1 MPTKTCQTV
10 ENPKKSECWTDI
22 PVLNRRT
29 WCRDRFCRRDDSS
42 DFATAVF
49 PRRRILLLVR
59 LLSVWF
65 WFLFCQLY
73 ISTLLRFIGLY
84 ASPYHDGDSSR
95 SLFTTGN
102 MQLHVCFIMMFFV
115 FLQTSWQTATKSRP
129 YGFQIYFSTRITC
142 VFVYRDNVGA
152 WLISSVKSEW
162 EGYYTIQY
170 ITLTL

>member
-1 MPTKTCQTV
+1 MPAKTCQTV

-65 WFLFCQLY
+65 WLLFCHLY

-84 ASPYHDGDSSR
+84 VSPRWWFFKVFIYDWQYAIASVFYH
-95 SLFTTGN
+95 
-102 MQLHVCFIMMFFV
+102 V
-115 FLQTSWQTATKSRP
+115 FLQTSWQTATKKPPLWFPNLFFNSHNM
-129 YGFQIYFSTRITC
+129 C
-142 VFVYRDNVGA
+142 VC
-152 WLISSVKSEW
+152 ISGQCW
-162 EGYYTIQY
+162 R
-170 ITLTL
+170 LAD